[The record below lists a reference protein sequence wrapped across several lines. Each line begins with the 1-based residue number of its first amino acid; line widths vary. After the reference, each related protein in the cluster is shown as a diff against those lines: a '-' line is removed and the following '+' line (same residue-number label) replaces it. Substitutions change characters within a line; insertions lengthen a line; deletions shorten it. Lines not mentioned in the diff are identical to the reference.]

1 MAEAIRRR
9 RKGKGILEKISI
21 QKTFSRKGREQVM
34 EGAIKYREV
43 ILETENN
50 YIHKNRLNNNKNGK
64 ILNEHPAATFK
75 IIGTP

>member
-1 MAEAIRRR
+1 
-9 RKGKGILEKISI
+9 
-21 QKTFSRKGREQVM
+21 M

-64 ILNEHPAATFK
+64 LWNEHPAATFK